1 MLLVE
6 HAVAEELE
14 LSDRLFNIIRNW
26 KQTEPVVHEV
36 CLIVGIGLNN
46 CSLILDNFS
55 NACDCVIPCMLEA
68 SQLILPSLD
77 LGSDL
82 ILDAPLQRI
91 EANIRARLEGI
102 ASVLRYDSDSVS

>member
-1 MLLVE
+1 
-6 HAVAEELE
+6 
-14 LSDRLFNIIRNW
+14 
-26 KQTEPVVHEV
+26 
-36 CLIVGIGLNN
+36 
-46 CSLILDNFS
+46 
-55 NACDCVIPCMLEA
+55 MLEA

-102 ASVLRYDSDSVS
+102 ARVLSYDSDSVS